1 MVVVAWEAHLLLYM
15 QNLAVLWDALYEVGC
30 QVSQE
35 GGFACP
41 VPADEPVSPAKRQGD
56 RGILHACTA

>member
-1 MVVVAWEAHLLLYM
+1 MVAWEARLLLHM
-15 QNLAVLWDALYEVGC
+15 QNLAVLWDALYEVGS

-35 GGFACP
+35 GGFARP
-41 VPADEPVSPAKRQGD
+41 IPADEPVSPAKRQGD